1 MTAARRSARR
11 KRRTPPTHPG
21 RKRQAVT
28 PNRAKQTAA
37 AARPPRLPAEYAR
50 LVRAAG
56 RARRRAYAP
65 YSQFPV
71 GAAVLANDGTIYA
84 GCNVENA
91 SYGLALCAERVAIHT
106 AVANGRR
113 RLTALAVVGPAGI
126 TLTPCG
132 ACRQVMEEFGL
143 QTVIIAAP
151 RGAPAVVSL
160 PALLPI
166 PFTGGWAQPRHASL

>member
-1 MTAARRSARR
+1 V
-11 KRRTPPTHPG
+11 G
-21 RKRQAVT
+21 
-28 PNRAKQTAA
+28 RAKGGDRAV
-37 AARPPRLPAEYAR
+37 RPARLPAEYAR
-50 LVRAAG
+50 LVRAAA

-91 SYGLALCAERVAIHT
+91 SYGLAQCAERVAIHT

-113 RLTALAVVGPAGI
+113 RLTAIAVVGPAGI

-143 QTVIIAAP
+143 QTVILAAP

-160 PALLPI
+160 PALLPS
-166 PFTGGWAQPRHASL
+166 PFPRGWAQPGRAGL

>member
-1 MTAARRSARR
+1 MSAEKRTRRPKRSA
-11 KRRTPPTHPG
+11 PSP
-21 RKRQAVT
+21 A
-28 PNRAKQTAA
+28 RAKRLPAS
-37 AARPPRLPAEYAR
+37 ARPERLSAEYAR
-50 LVRAAG
+50 LVRAAA

-71 GAAVLANDGTIYA
+71 GAAVLATDGTIYS

-106 AVANGRR
+106 AVASGRR

-160 PALLPI
+160 PALLPE
-166 PFTGGWAQPRHASL
+166 PFTRGSTRPRHAGL

>member
-1 MTAARRSARR
+1 MSAQKRRGRRKPSRPSARATR
-11 KRRTPPTHPG
+11 SLASTHSG
-21 RKRQAVT
+21 
-28 PNRAKQTAA
+28 
-37 AARPPRLPAEYAR
+37 RLPAEYAR
-50 LVRAAG
+50 LVRAAA

-71 GAAVLANDGTIYA
+71 GAAVLATDGTVYA

-91 SYGLALCAERVAIHT
+91 SYGLAICAERVAIHN
-106 AVANGRR
+106 AVASGRR

-143 QTVIIAAP
+143 QKVIISAP
-151 RGAPAVVSL
+151 RGVPAVVSL

-166 PFTGGWAQPRHASL
+166 PFTRGSTRTRAGL

>member
-1 MTAARRSARR
+1 MTAARRGARR
-11 KRRTPPTHPG
+11 NGRVSRPRR
-21 RKRQAVT
+21 A
-28 PNRAKQTAA
+28 RAKPAA
-37 AARPPRLPAEYAR
+37 APPRGKQAAPAVRASRLPPQYAR
-50 LVRAAG
+50 LVRTAA

-71 GAAVLANDGTIYA
+71 GAAVLANDGTVYA

-113 RLTALAVVGPAGI
+113 RLTAIAIVGPAGI

-143 QTVIIAAP
+143 QTVIIAGP

-160 PALLPI
+160 PSLLPI
-166 PFTGGWAQPRHASL
+166 PFPRGWPHAGHAGL

>member
-1 MTAARRSARR
+1 MSAAKRARRPRPSPRPR
-11 KRRTPPTHPG
+11 KRRP
-21 RKRQAVT
+21 AV
-28 PNRAKQTAA
+28 
-37 AARPPRLPAEYAR
+37 RPQRLPAQYTR
-50 LVRAAG
+50 LLRAAA

-71 GAAVLANDGTIYA
+71 GAAVLATDGSIYA

-106 AVANGRR
+106 AVASGRR

-143 QTVIIAAP
+143 QTVIIASP

-166 PFTGGWAQPRHASL
+166 PFTRGWPRGRHAGL

>member
-1 MTAARRSARR
+1 MRRASGRSAKRARRSRR
-11 KRRTPPTHPG
+11 P
-21 RKRQAVT
+21 
-28 PNRAKQTAA
+28 
-37 AARPPRLPAEYAR
+37 LPALRRPHLSKEHAR
-50 LVRAAG
+50 LVRVAA

-71 GAAVLANDGTIYA
+71 GAAVLASDGTVYA

-113 RLTALAVVGPAGI
+113 RLTAVAVVGPSGI

-132 ACRQVMEEFGL
+132 ACRQVMEEFGV
-143 QTVIIAAP
+143 QNVILASP
-151 RGAPAVVSL
+151 RGAPTVVAF
-160 PALLPI
+160 PALLPS
-166 PFTGGWAQPRHASL
+166 PFPQAAGRGRHAGL

>member
-1 MTAARRSARR
+1 MTAAGRGARRSGRGARI
-11 KRRTPPTHPG
+11 RR
-21 RKRQAVT
+21 A
-28 PNRAKQTAA
+28 RAKPAA
-37 AARPPRLPAEYAR
+37 APSRGKQAASGGRAPRLPAHYAR
-50 LVRAAG
+50 LVRAAA

-65 YSQFPV
+65 YSQFPI
-71 GAAVLANDGTIYA
+71 GAAVLANDGTVYA

-113 RLTALAVVGPAGI
+113 RLTAIAIVGPAGI

-143 QTVIIAAP
+143 QTIIIAGP
-151 RGAPAVVSL
+151 HGAPAVVSL

-166 PFTGGWAQPRHASL
+166 PFPRGWPQSRHAGL

>member
-1 MTAARRSARR
+1 MTAARRTGRR
-11 KRRTPPTHPG
+11 KPSSPSP
-21 RKRQAVT
+21 
-28 PNRAKQTAA
+28 RAKRKPAA
-37 AARPPRLPAEYAR
+37 PRPSRLPAQYAR
-50 LVRAAG
+50 LVRLAG

-84 GCNVENA
+84 GCNVENS

-106 AVANGRR
+106 AVASGRR
-113 RLTALAVVGPAGI
+113 RLTAVAVVGPVGI

-132 ACRQVMEEFGL
+132 ACRQVMEEFGV
-143 QTVIIAAP
+143 QAVIIAAP

-160 PALLPI
+160 QSLLPI
-166 PFTGGWAQPRHASL
+166 PFTRGWTSSRHAGL

>member
-1 MTAARRSARR
+1 VTAALRRAPA
-11 KRRTPPTHPG
+11 KRRTPRSGP
-21 RKRQAVT
+21 V
-28 PNRAKQTAA
+28 RAKPVAA
-37 AARPPRLPAEYAR
+37 PARGKRAGDSARPARLPAQYAR
-50 LVRAAG
+50 LVRAAA

-91 SYGLALCAERVAIHT
+91 SYGLAQCAERVAIHT

-113 RLTALAVVGPAGI
+113 RLTAIAVVGPAGI

-143 QTVIIAAP
+143 QTVIIAGP

-166 PFTGGWAQPRHASL
+166 PFTRGWAQARHAGL

>member
-1 MTAARRSARR
+1 MRRASGRNARR
-11 KRRTPPTHPG
+11 
-21 RKRQAVT
+21 V
-28 PNRAKQTAA
+28 
-37 AARPPRLPAEYAR
+37 PRLRRPLPAVRRPHLPKEHSR
-50 LVRAAG
+50 LVRVAA

-71 GAAVLANDGTIYA
+71 GAAVLASDGSVYA

-113 RLTALAVVGPAGI
+113 RLTAVAVVGPAGI

-132 ACRQVMEEFGL
+132 ACRQVMEEFGV
-143 QTVIIAAP
+143 QTVILASP
-151 RGAPAVVSL
+151 RGAPTVVAL
-160 PALLPI
+160 PALLPSR
-166 PFTGGWAQPRHASL
+166 FTPMAPRGRHAGL